1 MILQKTMHHP
11 FTNHQPIL
19 PGEDT
24 WDFIWLYSA
33 PQLHMA
39 PGKDSWS
46 HCPRKFHIK
55 QTVTGTYMYINTH
68 THTNYLPLNY
78 RRCETPFRKSASEQ
92 ETMAFP
98 WFSIVCWIGIHWAP
112 GSSKPRCLQHL
123 WSRYQRHG
131 QRHCPRRGRLRRRR
145 CASWMR
151 TYVDPPARRH
161 ANNGELPRK
170 VQGTGSR
177 FPISQ

>member
-1 MILQKTMHHP
+1 MILPKNDASP
-11 FTNHQPIL
+11 IHQPSTDSARWRYL
-19 PGEDT
+19 GLS
-24 WDFIWLYSA
+24 IWFYSA
-33 PQLHMA
+33 PQWQISNIWPQA
-39 PGKDSWS
+39 K
-46 HCPRKFHIK
+46 I
-55 QTVTGTYMYINTH
+55 VEATGP
-68 THTNYLPLNY
+68 NYLPVNY

-92 ETMAFP
+92 ETIWLFHG
-98 WFSIVCWIGIHWAP
+98 FSMVCWIQGIHWAP

-145 CASWMR
+145 CASGWMG

-170 VQGTGSR
+170 VQGGGSR
-177 FPISQ
+177 FPISH